1 MKITQSTAMSIVTEM
16 KKIIGE
22 DLTFMDTT
30 CHIIAC
36 TDPMRIGDFH
46 GGSERMLRDGLKEMS
61 VPDDN
66 TYAGTRSGINLT
78 LELDGVTVG
87 VVGITG
93 KEQEVSHS

>member
-36 TDPMRIGDFH
+36 TDPTRVGDYH
-46 GGSERMLRDGLKEMS
+46 GGSERMLRPGS
-61 VPDDN
+61 HPPDPWSSIPE
-66 TYAGTRSGINLT
+66 APAAAM
-78 LELDGVTVG
+78 
-87 VVGITG
+87 
-93 KEQEVSHS
+93 